1 MDFGAKDINA
11 YGQDYASNE
20 YGNVYNRA
28 LGQFQ
33 DRYNMF
39 QQGQTNLYNR
49 ISNLAGLGQI
59 SAEQNAYTNL
69 MSGQQVGNSLNY
81 AALNR
86 ASGYGKNGFTGAM
99 SGIGSL
105 GQLLG
110 QAYNQGG
117 DVGDWSGL
125 WNGTGH

>member
-1 MDFGAKDINA
+1 
-11 YGQDYASNE
+11 
-20 YGNVYNRA
+20 
-28 LGQFQ
+28 
-33 DRYNMF
+33 
-39 QQGQTNLYNR
+39 
-49 ISNLAGLGQI
+49 LGQI
-59 SAEQNAYTNL
+59 SAEQLNSAGQSVAGQNAYTNL

-81 AALNR
+81 AAYNR

-110 QAYNQGG
+110 QAYDQGG